1 MKAGAAIVL
10 ARPYGDEVLLG
21 AVRSALAADTQA
33 ATRTAHR
40 TTLAALTPREH
51 DVLGGLLDGKANKM
65 IARHLGISPRTVEA
79 HRASVMR
86 KSGVGSIAELVR
98 LAVSAQRLH

>member
-1 MKAGAAIVL
+1 
-10 ARPYGDEVLLG
+10 
-21 AVRSALAADTQA
+21 
-33 ATRTAHR
+33 
-40 TTLAALTPREH
+40 
-51 DVLGGLLDGKANKM
+51 LGGLLDGKANKM